1 MFSDK
6 PIFYILKGKKP
17 VPVHD
22 MSDMS
27 AFAEMDRSEKWRV
40 DSSIFHGYWISTVFL
55 GVDHGFGL
63 TDKPVLF
70 ETMLFDKEGG
80 PLDMRRCCTW
90 EEAVEQHKDMLYELS
105 VEMDIDLS
113 YITNSLKQQI
123 QSLTNDNLEPEK
135 NSFST
140 ASEFIEDLIF
150 KMS

>member
-22 MSDMS
+22 IRGMAAMETLRD
-27 AFAEMDRSEKWRV
+27 ANCRV
-40 DSSIFHGYWISTVFL
+40 DSSLFHGYWVSTVFL
-55 GVDHGFGL
+55 GVDHSFGRSSR
-63 TDKPVLF
+63 PVLF
-70 ETMLFDKEGG
+70 ETMLFDKNGES
-80 PLDMRRCCTW
+80 LNMRRCSTW
-90 EEAVEQHKDMLYELS
+90 DEAVEQHKIMLYELS
-105 VEMDIDLS
+105 VELDIDLS

-135 NSFST
+135 TSFST